1 MPGYLGDKSTNTV
14 HLLSEM
20 KRECKIVDIKME
32 DRQYFTPDNLDIAKE
47 RKFFPCKWCIT

>member
-20 KRECKIVDIKME
+20 KRECKIVDIKMG
-32 DRQYFTPDNLDIAKE
+32 DRQYFTPDSLETAKNLG
-47 RKFFPCKWCIT
+47 FNPCPECN